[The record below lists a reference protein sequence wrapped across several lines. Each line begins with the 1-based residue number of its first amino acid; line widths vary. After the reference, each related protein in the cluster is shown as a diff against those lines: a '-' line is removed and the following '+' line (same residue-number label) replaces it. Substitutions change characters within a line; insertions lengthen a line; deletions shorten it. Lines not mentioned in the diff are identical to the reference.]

1 MTYAPARPG
10 PVHQA
15 RFWTP
20 GESLAWIAAIIF
32 TLSPFMGWYTGDVDG
47 LRLSVVG
54 WDTGVVGKL
63 VLLVGLATLAVLGV
77 RAAGIELPP
86 TVPFGMVIA
95 ALGAL
100 GTVFLLIRVATI
112 PDDYVELGRAVGLW
126 ISLVAA
132 VLLIVAGLL
141 KSAEDA

>member
-1 MTYAPARPG
+1 MTFAPARPG
-10 PVHQA
+10 PMRQA
-15 RFWTP
+15 SFWTP
-20 GESLAWIAAIIF
+20 GESVAWVAGIIV
-32 TLSPFMGWYTGDVDG
+32 TISPFLGWYSGSIDG

-54 WDTGVVGKL
+54 WDTGTIGKL
-63 VLLVGLATLAVLGV
+63 VLLVGLAALAVLGV

-86 TVPFGMVIA
+86 TIPFGMVIA

-100 GTVFLLIRVATI
+100 ATVFVLIRVATI

>member
-1 MTYAPARPG
+1 MSFAPARPG
-10 PVHQA
+10 PMQQA

-20 GESLAWIAAIIF
+20 GESLAWIAAIVV
-32 TLSPFMGWYTGDVDG
+32 TLSPFLGWYRGNLDG
-47 LRLSVVG
+47 LSLSVIG
-54 WDTGVVGKL
+54 WDTGAIGKL
-63 VLLVGLATLAVLGV
+63 VLLVGLATLAVLGL
-77 RAAGIELPP
+77 RAAGIDLPP

-100 GTVFLLIRVATI
+100 GTVFILIRVATI

>member
-10 PVHQA
+10 PMQHA

-20 GESLAWIAAIIF
+20 GESLAWIAAIVF
-32 TLSPFMGWYTGDVDG
+32 TLSPFLGWYRGSLDG
-47 LRLSVVG
+47 LNLSVIG
-54 WDTGVVGKL
+54 WDTGAIGKL
-63 VLLVGLATLAVLGV
+63 ALLVGLATLAVLGL

-86 TVPFGMVIA
+86 TIPFGMVIA

-100 GTVFLLIRVATI
+100 GTVFILIRVATI

>member
-1 MTYAPARPG
+1 MSFAPARPG
-10 PVHQA
+10 PMHQP

-20 GESLAWIAAIIF
+20 GEALAWCAAIVL
-32 TLSPFMGWYTGDVDG
+32 TLSPFLGWYGGTLDG

-54 WDTGVVGKL
+54 WDTGAIGKL
-63 VLLVGLATLAVLGV
+63 VLLVGLATLTLLGLH
-77 RAAGIELPP
+77 AAGIELPP

-95 ALGAL
+95 ALGAV
-100 GTVFLLIRVATI
+100 GTVFILIRVASI

-126 ISLVAA
+126 LSLVAS

-141 KSAEDA
+141 KSAEEA

>member
-1 MTYAPARPG
+1 MTFAPARPG
-10 PVHQA
+10 PTQHA
-15 RFWTP
+15 RLWTP
-20 GESLAWIAAIIF
+20 GESLAWMSAIVF
-32 TLSPFMGWYTGDVDG
+32 TLSPFLGWYTGTLDG

-54 WDTGVVGKL
+54 WDTGAIGKL
-63 VLLVGLATLAVLGV
+63 VLLVGVATLVLLGL
-77 RAAGIELPP
+77 RAAGFEPPP

-95 ALGAL
+95 ALGAI
-100 GTVFLLIRVATI
+100 GTVFMLIRVASI
-112 PDDYVELGRAVGLW
+112 PDDYVELGRAIGLW

>member
-1 MTYAPARPG
+1 MR
-10 PVHQA
+10 QA
-15 RFWTP
+15 SFWTP
-20 GESLAWIAAIIF
+20 GESVAWVAGIIV
-32 TLSPFMGWYTGDVDG
+32 TISPFLGWYSGSIDG

-54 WDTGVVGKL
+54 WDTGTIGKL
-63 VLLVGLATLAVLGV
+63 VLLVGLAALAVLGV

-86 TVPFGMVIA
+86 TIPFGMVIA

-100 GTVFLLIRVATI
+100 ATVFVLIRVATI

>member
-1 MTYAPARPG
+1 MTFAPARPG
-10 PVHQA
+10 PMHQA
-15 RFWTP
+15 RISTP
-20 GESLAWIAAIIF
+20 GETLAWIAAIVVA
-32 TLSPFMGWYTGDVDG
+32 LSPFLGWYSGRVDG

-54 WDTGVVGKL
+54 WDTGAIGKL
-63 VLLVGLATLAVLGV
+63 VLLVGLAALVVLGL

-100 GTVFLLIRVATI
+100 DTVFVLIRVAAI